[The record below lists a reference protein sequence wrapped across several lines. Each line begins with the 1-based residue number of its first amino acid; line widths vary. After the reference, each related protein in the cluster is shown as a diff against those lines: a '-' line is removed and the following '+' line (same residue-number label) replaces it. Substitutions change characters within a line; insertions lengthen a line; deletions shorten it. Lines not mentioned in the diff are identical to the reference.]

1 MKRLLSLA
9 LAVLMIFLAFPT
21 SSEENG
27 IFLAPPSEWAIED
40 VKRSEE
46 LNITEKN
53 KAYNYRGAIRRDDF
67 CDLAFNLISNVLKAP
82 IPKANVNFSDTSSVR
97 INALFDMGIITGK
110 ADGIFA
116 PADFLTREEAATIL
130 IRISDKFLNVYCT
143 ELYFLYDDEADISDW
158 AKNSVQVISNMGI
171 MKGTG
176 DNKFSPKDIFT
187 TQEAIVSLVRMSELS
202 DDNKPQ
208 KPGFADKL
216 ISQMP
221 KDKNYMFSPLS
232 VKMALAIAA
241 NGANGATKQQILD
254 CICIDDID
262 CFNELSKELIKR
274 YSQTENL
281 KLSIANS
288 IWINS
293 DKTAMRFSPD
303 YEDKAKE
310 FYNADVKTTNNKN
323 AVSDVNAWVNDKTN
337 GKIPTIIDKADF
349 WASIVNAIYFKGA
362 WQREFYEGATQKED
376 FTSADGKV
384 SQIDFMNKLSW
395 MPIYNSN
402 GIAIAELPYK
412 NRFDNISS
420 DGRYLGSDVY
430 DELRVSMYLMMGEDI
445 KNPELELN
453 KILNSEEF
461 KSTYTKFSMPKF
473 KIEFET
479 SLNEILNNLGIT
491 DAFYMEKADFKNM
504 FDKGGNMFVS
514 DTIHKTYI
522 SVDEKGTEAAAV
534 TAIGMAGSALPPE
547 PLEVKFNKP
556 FYFIIRDEVLGET
569 LFVGRFAYAN

>member
-1 MKRLLSLA
+1 MKKILSLT
-9 LAVLMIFLAFPT
+9 LAFLIFILNLP
-21 SSEENG
+21 SFAEENG
-27 IFLAPPSEWAIED
+27 IFLALPSEWAIEE
-40 VKRSEE
+40 VKKAEE
-46 LNITEKN
+46 QNITEKN
-53 KAYNYRGAIRRDDF
+53 KSYNYRGAIRRDEF
-67 CDLAFNLISNVLKAP
+67 CDLAFNFISNVCKAP
-82 IPKANVNFSDTSSVR
+82 IPKANINFSDTSSVR
-97 INALFDMGIITGK
+97 INALFDIGIITGK

-130 IRISDKFLNVYCT
+130 VRISNKFLNVFHT
-143 ELYFLYDDEADISDW
+143 ELYFLYDDEADISSW
-158 AKNSVQVISNMGI
+158 AQNSVQIISNMGI

-187 TQEAIVSLVRMSELS
+187 TEEAIVTLVRMSEMS
-202 DDNKPQ
+202 GNKEIQ
-208 KPGFADKL
+208 KSSFTDKL

-232 VKMALAIAA
+232 VKMALALAA
-241 NGANGATKQQILD
+241 NGADGTTKQQILD
-254 CICIDDID
+254 CICIDDINS
-262 CFNELSKELIKR
+262 FNELSKELIKR

-293 DKTAMRFSPD
+293 DKTAMRFSTD
-303 YEDKAKE
+303 YEEKAKE

-323 AVSDVNAWVNDKTN
+323 AVSDVNSWVSDKTN
-337 GKIPTIIDKADF
+337 GKIPTIIDNPDF

-362 WQREFYEGATQKED
+362 WQKEFSEAATKKDD
-376 FTSADGKV
+376 FTSYDGKITQV
-384 SQIDFMNKLSW
+384 DFMNKLSW
-395 MPIYNSN
+395 MNVYNSN

-420 DGRYLGSDVY
+420 DGMYLGSDVY
-430 DELRVSMYLMMGEDI
+430 DDLRVSMYLMMGEDI

-453 KILNSEEF
+453 KILSSEEF
-461 KSTYTKFSMPKF
+461 KSTYAEFSMPKF

-504 FDKGGNMFVS
+504 FDKGGNMFIT

-547 PLEVKFNKP
+547 PTELKFNKP

-569 LFVGRFAYAN
+569 LFIGSYVQ

>member
-1 MKRLLSLA
+1 MKKILSLT
-9 LAVLMIFLAFPT
+9 LAFLIFILNLP
-21 SSEENG
+21 SFAEENG
-27 IFLAPPSEWAIED
+27 IFLAPPSEWAIEE
-40 VKRSEE
+40 VKKAEE
-46 LNITEKN
+46 QNITQKN
-53 KAYNYRGAIRRDDF
+53 KSYNYRGAIRRDDF
-67 CDLAFNLISNVLKAP
+67 CDLAFNLISNVFKAP
-82 IPKANVNFSDTSSVR
+82 IPKANNNFNDTSSVR
-97 INALFDMGIITGK
+97 INTLFDMGIITGK

-130 IRISDKFLNVYCT
+130 VRISDKFLNVYCT

-158 AKNSVQVISNMGI
+158 AKNSVQIISNMGI

-187 TQEAIVSLVRMSELS
+187 TQEAIITLVRMSELS

-216 ISQMP
+216 LSQMP
-221 KDKNYMFSPLS
+221 NDKNYMFSPLS

-362 WQREFYEGATQKED
+362 WQKEFYEGATQKED

-402 GIAIAELPYK
+402 GIVAAELPYK

-430 DELRVSMYLMMGEDI
+430 DNLQVSMYLIMGEDI

-453 KILNSEEF
+453 NILSSEEF

-479 SLNEILNNLGIT
+479 SLNEILKNLGIT
-491 DAFYMEKADFKNM
+491 DAFNMEKADFKNM
-504 FDKGGNMFVS
+504 FDKSGNMFIT

-556 FYFIIRDEVLGET
+556 FYFVIRDEVLGET
-569 LFVGRFAYAN
+569 LFVGKFAYAN

>member
-1 MKRLLSLA
+1 MKKILSLT
-9 LAVLMIFLAFPT
+9 LAFLIFILKLP
-21 SSEENG
+21 SFAEENG
-27 IFLAPPSEWAIED
+27 IFLAPPSEWAIEE
-40 VKRSEE
+40 VKKAEE
-46 LNITEKN
+46 QNITEKN
-53 KAYNYRGAIRRDDF
+53 KSYNYRGAIRRDDF
-67 CDLAFNLISNVLKAP
+67 CDLAFNLISNVFKAP
-82 IPKANVNFSDTSSVR
+82 IPKANNNFNDTSSVR

-158 AKNSVQVISNMGI
+158 AKNSVQIISNMGI

-187 TQEAIVSLVRMSELS
+187 TQEAIITLVRMSELS

-216 ISQMP
+216 LSQMP
-221 KDKNYMFSPLS
+221 NDKNYMLSPLS
-232 VKMALAIAA
+232 VKMALALAA

-362 WQREFYEGATQKED
+362 WQKEFYEGATQKEG

-402 GIAIAELPYK
+402 GIAIAEIPYK

-453 KILNSEEF
+453 NILSSEEF

-491 DAFYMEKADFKNM
+491 DAFNMEKADFKNM

-556 FYFIIRDEVLGET
+556 FYFIIRDKVLGET

>member
-1 MKRLLSLA
+1 MKKILSLT
-9 LAVLMIFLAFPT
+9 LAFLIFILNLP
-21 SSEENG
+21 SFAEENG
-27 IFLAPPSEWAIED
+27 IFLAPPSEWAIEE
-40 VKRSEE
+40 VKKAEE
-46 LNITEKN
+46 QNITEKN
-53 KAYNYRGAIRRDDF
+53 KSYNYRGAIRRDDF
-67 CDLAFNLISNVLKAP
+67 CDLAFNLISNVFKAP
-82 IPKANVNFSDTSSVR
+82 IPKVNNNFNDTSSVR

-130 IRISDKFLNVYCT
+130 VRISDKFLNVYCT

-158 AKNSVQVISNMGI
+158 AKNSVQIISNMGI

-187 TQEAIVSLVRMSELS
+187 TQEAIITLVRMSELS

-216 ISQMP
+216 LSQMP
-221 KDKNYMFSPLS
+221 NDKNYMFSPLS

-362 WQREFYEGATQKED
+362 WQKEFYEGATQKED

-402 GIAIAELPYK
+402 GIVAAELPYK

-430 DELRVSMYLMMGEDI
+430 DNLQVSMYLIMGEDI

-453 KILNSEEF
+453 NILSSEEF

-479 SLNEILNNLGIT
+479 SLNEILKNLGIT
-491 DAFYMEKADFKNM
+491 DAFNMEKADFKNM
-504 FDKGGNMFVS
+504 FDKSGNMFIT

-556 FYFIIRDEVLGET
+556 FYFVIRDEVLGET
-569 LFVGRFAYAN
+569 LFVGKFAYAN